1 MLRAVADAVA
11 VRAQVSG
18 RQRDMLHGGEF
29 HRFTPNR
36 LIVGK
41 SAHNRNVIVL
51 RPCISNR
58 CRAIA
63 LSCMHNESWI

>member
-36 LIVGK
+36 LIVGI
-41 SAHNRNVIVL
+41 RYDIF
-51 RPCISNR
+51 RTF
-58 CRAIA
+58 
-63 LSCMHNESWI
+63 ESSFMLGGWYKQEERDL